1 MPLPNV
7 YSEQIRAWDTDVP
20 TTRRLPSGEVLVGN
34 KSYESLM
41 RFFTT
46 FNITPTVLKK
56 KAWERLYDL
65 HNQVWL
71 KFVSFKFVAVHWF
84 REGFCWNCTL
94 SLELSVYVVFISLAQ
109 NPGYLNGKGISKI
122 NICQMS
128 VNSNF
133 RGFWLAHVTRNIL
146 TLAIHCF
153 ATEAKMASRFQTFP
167 EDEIWAIKEAVVQT
181 NTNFGLSRGGTFWVG
196 MCHWDPGTLSLY
208 QS

>member
-1 MPLPNV
+1 MEGEHKSHCPTPELSAGLKKMPRTYV
-7 YSEQIRAWDTDVP
+7 YSEQIRNWNTTVS
-20 TTRRLPSGEVLVGN
+20 TTRRLPSGEELVGS

-71 KFVSFKFVAVHWF
+71 KFVRFKFVAVHWF
-84 REGFCWNCTL
+84 RASFCWNCTL
-94 SLELSVYVVFISLAQ
+94 SLELSVYIVFISLVQ

-122 NICQMS
+122 NIYQMS

-133 RGFWLAHVTRNIL
+133 RRFWLAHVTRNIL

-153 ATEAKMASRFQTFP
+153 ATEAKMASRF
-167 EDEIWAIKEAVVQT
+167 
-181 NTNFGLSRGGTFWVG
+181 
-196 MCHWDPGTLSLY
+196 
-208 QS
+208 

>member
-146 TLAIHCF
+146 GNSLFCDR
-153 ATEAKMASRFQTFP
+153 SQDGVSFP
-167 EDEIWAIKEAVVQT
+167 DISGRLNLSDKGSGRT
-181 NTNFGLSRGGTFWVG
+181 NKYELWLVPGGGGYFLGGDVPLGPWN
-196 MCHWDPGTLSLY
+196 P
-208 QS
+208 